1 MFEEGV
7 KRTARRRERCQGP
20 SVGRQRPAREAPRLR
35 GAAPARP
42 CAPNRPDELRAPPSA
57 AQVRARGPLGSPPAR
72 PARPP
77 PPGPTPGPFPS
88 QFGNRAPRDKEG
100 GRAGGSG
107 RPLVRRPSGIGGKS
121 RQQRPP
127 LAALFPGP
135 LSPAFPPRPC
145 PILPRSSPAPPGPA
159 PCPLL
164 SQPCGRP
171 SPGGVFPRSH
181 LLRRALARP
190 AGRRLMCP
198 ASPSP
203 SPPPA
208 PLLQLSPPS
217 PPSPQSP
224 AEAEAAPAAAS
235 RSRRRDP
242 RGGACALRA
251 AVGAGA
257 SRRGLGA
264 GGARHVAL
272 GWEGAPR
279 SERAAARASQL
290 STVRPSRALGRSRGR
305 RACRYP
311 PRGVWTWVG
320 ADLAHGTIHSSSLAL
335 GTAVPR
341 GPRLTLG
348 GVLTAP

>member
-20 SVGRQRPAREAPRLR
+20 SVGRQRPAREAPRRR

-57 AQVRARGPLGSPPAR
+57 AQVRARGPPGSPPAQRGPRR
-72 PARPP
+72 PGP
-77 PPGPTPGPFPS
+77 PPGRFPPNLGTACPGTKREGA
-88 QFGNRAPRDKEG
+88 QGAAG
-100 GRAGGSG
+100 GRWSDAPPGSAGSLGSSG
-107 RPLVRRPSGIGGKS
+107 PPSPHSSWDPYPLRS
-121 RQQRPP
+121 PP
-127 LAALFPGP
+127 A
-135 LSPAFPPRPC
+135 PPP
-145 PILPRSSPAPPGPA
+145 SSPEVLPPPPGPA

-164 SQPCGRP
+164 SRPCGRP
-171 SPGGVFPRSH
+171 SPGGVFPRSR
-181 LLRRALARP
+181 LLRRASARP

-203 SPPPA
+203 SLPPT

-224 AEAEAAPAAAS
+224 AEAKAAPAAAS

-279 SERAAARASQL
+279 SARAAARASQL
-290 STVRPSRALGRSRGR
+290 STVGLSRALGRSRGR

-320 ADLAHGTIHSSSLAL
+320 ADLARGTIHSSSLAL
-335 GTAVPR
+335 GIAVPR
-341 GPRLTLG
+341 GPRLSLG